1 MMENKD
7 INLLGIGQNMIFH
20 TQVTV
25 VVCGIITTNN
35 DIFFFCERLI
45 LLTTKAPMITVPL
58 TSDNHYW

>member
-7 INLLGIGQNMIFH
+7 INLLGSGQNMIFH

-35 DIFFFCERLI
+35 DFFFL
-45 LLTTKAPMITVPL
+45 
-58 TSDNHYW
+58 

>member
-25 VVCGIITTNN
+25 VVCGIITTMT
-35 DIFFFCERLI
+35 FFFCERLI

>member
-35 DIFFFCERLI
+35 EIFFL
-45 LLTTKAPMITVPL
+45 
-58 TSDNHYW
+58 

>member
-7 INLLGIGQNMIFH
+7 INLFGIGQNMIFH

-35 DIFFFCERLI
+35 DIFFCERLI
-45 LLTTKAPMITVPL
+45 LLTTEAPMITVPL